1 MEVGTHKFKTMMI
14 PFTRYQKTYWKAVP
28 AKKIV
33 LFPRKSAAVAVCPL
47 RAGVIGA
54 PD

>member
-1 MEVGTHKFKTMMI
+1 MEVGAHKFKTMMI

-33 LFPRKSAAVAVCPL
+33 LFPRKSAAVCPL
-47 RAGVIGA
+47 RAGEIGA